1 LIGVVLGAAS
11 ESVKGS
17 VRLIQEG
24 NLLRWEANEGLAM
37 DGDDDD
43 DGSIDIEYSFG
54 WEKIQFRRRFRQQ
67 NKMSVSDLI

>member
-24 NLLRWEANEGLAM
+24 NLLSWEANEGLAM
-37 DGDDDD
+37 DGDGDD
-43 DGSIDIEYSFG
+43 DGSID
-54 WEKIQFRRRFRQQ
+54 K
-67 NKMSVSDLI
+67 